1 MSDIKIWHRICVV
14 CKHDDVVQYTPQLPT
29 PPPENEKGENEKD
42 ETATG
47 ENDKSV
53 AVVHTDCP
61 DPSLKDTN
69 ANWQCR
75 SCRSAMALE
84 GHKLQLKMMEERSQE
99 MKTMELPIRSK
110 EEKGQETR

>member
-29 PPPENEKGENEKD
+29 PPPEDDQGETDKD
-42 ETATG
+42 K
-47 ENDKSV
+47 NNKDV

-99 MKTMELPIRSK
+99 KK
-110 EEKGQETR
+110 

>member
-1 MSDIKIWHRICVV
+1 MSEVKIWHRICVV
-14 CKHDDVVQYTPQLPT
+14 CKHDDVVQYTQQLPT
-29 PPPENEKGENEKD
+29 PPPEND
-42 ETATG
+42 QG
-47 ENDKSV
+47 ENDKENDKDV

-99 MKTMELPIRSK
+99 KK
-110 EEKGQETR
+110 